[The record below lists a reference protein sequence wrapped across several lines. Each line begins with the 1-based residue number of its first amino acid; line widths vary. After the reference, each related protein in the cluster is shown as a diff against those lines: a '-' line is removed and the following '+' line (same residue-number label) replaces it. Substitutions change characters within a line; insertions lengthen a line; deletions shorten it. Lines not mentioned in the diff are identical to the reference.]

1 MGEEIAACCET
12 ARREYEARFLKL
24 VVSYPVI
31 KEFPCPTCRRIIKIR
46 IYAPPESPESA

>member
-1 MGEEIAACCET
+1 MAEEIAACCQK

-46 IYAPPESPESA
+46 IYEPPESRGTA